1 MKIGSTTNGL
11 NANDCKWGLIDENG
25 KEVLPVEYDNIW
37 TFYGKN
43 RTTTRVEKDN
53 FAQSIVLAEILNAD
67 KIKKSNN
74 DYCDD
79 YDSGYE
85 YGSNYGEYAGSYAQD
100 VEGYSDDVINDA
112 FDGDPEAYWNID

>member
-1 MKIGSTTNGL
+1 MIASG
-11 NANDCKWGLIDENG
+11 GLIDENG

-43 RTTTRVEKDN
+43 RATTRVEKEN
-53 FAQSIVLAEILNAD
+53 FAQNIVLAEILNPD

-79 YDSGYE
+79 YDSDYE
-85 YGSNYGEYAGSYAQD
+85 YGSHYGEYAGSYAQD

-112 FDGDPEAYWNID
+112 LDGDPEAYWNID